1 MFQKISTAL
10 SIVKNMGKILEVVS
24 VGYIAISKS
33 LNTLLFIESQIND
46 TKLGVILKDYLPK
59 TIEILKKVKDLLTKY
74 GTLIG
79 FTPPTESQNI
89 DSDLLKELENASKKL
104 DELLK

>member
-10 SIVKNMGKILEVVS
+10 SIIKNMGKILEVIS
-24 VGYIAISKS
+24 AGYIAISKS
-33 LNTLLFIESQIND
+33 LNTLLYIESQIND

-74 GTLIG
+74 GTIIG
-79 FTPPTESQNI
+79 FTPPTESQNV
-89 DSDLLKELENASKKL
+89 DADLIEDLEDVSKKL